1 MQDVWTLVVGI
12 VSILF
17 GILVI
22 VRPKVL
28 TYVVGVYLIL
38 VGILAILRFLL

>member
-1 MQDVWTLVVGI
+1 MEVWTLVVGI

-22 VRPKVL
+22 VKPRVL
-28 TYVVGVYLIL
+28 AYTVGAYLIL
-38 VGILAILRFLL
+38 VGILAIVRFFL